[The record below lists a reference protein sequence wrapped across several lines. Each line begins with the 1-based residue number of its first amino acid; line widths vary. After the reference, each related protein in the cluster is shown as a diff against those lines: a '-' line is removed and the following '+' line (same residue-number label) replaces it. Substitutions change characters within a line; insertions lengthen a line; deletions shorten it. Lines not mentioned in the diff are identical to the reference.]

1 VLSFVNDTLIH
12 YRSMVAVF
20 DAKWMDAIVL
30 LLGKY
35 SYADHMV
42 VVQIPKGSGS

>member
-1 VLSFVNDTLIH
+1 
-12 YRSMVAVF
+12 MVVVF
-20 DAKWMDAIVL
+20 DAKWMDATVL

>member
-1 VLSFVNDTLIH
+1 
-12 YRSMVAVF
+12 MVAVF

-42 VVQIPKGSGS
+42 VVQILSSISIMKV